1 MMSDLSA
8 RSTYADSLNPVQ
20 RQMLTELGVDFLWG
34 ESLAPKLQ
42 KTGKVNAA
50 PADTAETVDSA
61 APLVDAPAT
70 SEHGHGSDSEAQA
83 HYDAKKAE
91 PVVAATQEVASANAE
106 MARKMLQRA
115 KHRLPVSAAEEAAVI
130 TQQRVASPAK
140 EALEMPSS
148 QESASAS
155 LSNELSRLSWQEL
168 STLAATQE
176 FELAMEQR
184 VVSVF
189 EDKSEGR
196 QCDWLF
202 LDQLFYLDA
211 ERYGLTKAKQVQ
223 ALFAQ
228 MLMALGLEQSDI
240 AVLPLLKSQTAG
252 QGQGTVGA
260 ILLEQI
266 NRLQPKCIVAFG
278 DAAAAL
284 LQEDKGLLALMNQT
298 QSFQHPTLGPIP
310 VVTIFSPYYLL
321 SNGTAKA
328 QTWQGLKRA
337 RQIIRGHAL

>member
-1 MMSDLSA
+1 MMSDFNA
-8 RSTYADSLNPVQ
+8 RSTYVDSLNPVQ
-20 RQMLTELGVDFLWG
+20 RQMLTELDVDFLWG

-42 KTGKVNAA
+42 KTVIVNAA
-50 PADTAETVDSA
+50 PADTVDSVESI
-61 APLVDAPAT
+61 VDASAT
-70 SEHGHGSDSEAQA
+70 SEHRYDSGSEDQP
-83 HYDAKKAE
+83 HYDAKKTE
-91 PVVAATQEVASANAE
+91 PIVAATQEVASTNAE

-115 KHRLPVSAAEEAAVI
+115 KHRLPVSTAEEAAVV

-148 QESASAS
+148 QESVPAS
-155 LSNELSRLSWQEL
+155 LSNELSSLSWQEL

-228 MLMALGLEQSDI
+228 MLMALGLEQSEI
-240 AVLPLLKSQTAG
+240 AVLPLLKSQIAG
-252 QGQGTVGA
+252 QGQATVGA

-298 QSFQHPTLGPIP
+298 QSFQHPQLGQIP